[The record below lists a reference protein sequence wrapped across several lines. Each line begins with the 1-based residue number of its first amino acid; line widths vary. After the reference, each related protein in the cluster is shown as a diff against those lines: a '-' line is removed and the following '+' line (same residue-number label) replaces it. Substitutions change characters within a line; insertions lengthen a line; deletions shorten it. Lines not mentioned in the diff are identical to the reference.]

1 MVKLYYTLSIV
12 VLPALVA
19 IESVYAKQIIPSII
33 AEVLRQSKDDN
44 VLVSPYLVLDGLIQ
58 LYYGAQGNTKD
69 KLLELFEV
77 TDAVAF
83 ELIMNNSYSIQTS
96 LDGVKLYVGNRLFV
110 SEDVSIM
117 PEYQEK
123 LGRIHKSP
131 VESVNFADSA
141 ATVSKINDWAA
152 ATTKSKITKLIEKTE
167 PNSKILFISAIYF
180 TGLWRLDF
188 DSAHTKRSPFYV
200 PLADGGERTVDVDM
214 MSREGYF
221 PYKYV
226 EQLDADAI
234 KIKYSLP
241 STMNMIII
249 VPRTTNGIHKVVDM
263 FDTLETTQFE
273 PDAYIKRLRLTLP
286 KFRLESNI
294 KLKGVLRALGIN
306 YSLNANLKDTG
317 NLNKPLEITEF
328 LQKAVVEVN
337 EKGASPSDYRG
348 EYLEY
353 IIKYLVYNTFPNI
366 SEKSDSCPQIK
377 ADHPFLFVIRDKQKV
392 YLAGRVSSPE

>member
-1 MVKLYYTLSIV
+1 MVKLYYTLSV
-12 VLPALVA
+12 FVFAALIA

-33 AEVLRQSKDDN
+33 AEVLRQSGNDN

-58 LYYGAQGNTKD
+58 LYYGGQGKTKD

-83 ELIMNNSYSIQTS
+83 ERFMNNSYSIQAS
-96 LDGVKLYVGNRLFV
+96 RDGVKLYVGNRLFV

-117 PEYQEK
+117 PEYREK
-123 LGRIHKSP
+123 LGRIHNSP

-141 ATVSKINDWAA
+141 AAVSKINDWVA

-167 PNSKILFISAIYF
+167 PNSKILFMSAIYF

-188 DSAHTKRSPFYV
+188 DSVHTKRSPFRI
-200 PLADGGERTVDVDM
+200 PLADGGERTVEVDM

-234 KIKYSLP
+234 KIKYSIP
-241 STMNMIII
+241 SAMYMIII
-249 VPRTTNGIHKVVDM
+249 VPRTTNGIQKVVDM
-263 FDTLETTQFE
+263 FDTLQTTEFE

-294 KLKGVLRALGIN
+294 KLKDVLRALDKN
-306 YSLNANLKDTG
+306 CSLDANLKDTTD
-317 NLNKPLEITEF
+317 LNKPLEITEF
-328 LQKAVVEVN
+328 FQKAVVEVN
-337 EKGASPSDYRG
+337 EKGASPSDNR
-348 EYLEY
+348 
-353 IIKYLVYNTFPNI
+353 
-366 SEKSDSCPQIK
+366 EKSDNWPQIK

-392 YLAGRVSSPE
+392 YLAGRVSHPE